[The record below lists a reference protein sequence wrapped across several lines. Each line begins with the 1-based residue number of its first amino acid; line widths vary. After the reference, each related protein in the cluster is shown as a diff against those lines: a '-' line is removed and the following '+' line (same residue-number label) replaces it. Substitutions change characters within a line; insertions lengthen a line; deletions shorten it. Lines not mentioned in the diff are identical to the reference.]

1 MAKQINTRI
10 LLKYDSYEN
19 WMASSFI
26 LKKGEAAICEMKNTV
41 DQSAAPTILV
51 KFGDGSHSFS
61 QLPWSSALA
70 ADVYAWAKADGIQ
83 TEEVLAEGASEADG
97 SVKVFTGVAFNKDTG
112 KLVFTYKY
120 AAKASDITTALSD
133 YATKTDVATAKQ
145 EAITAASGD
154 ATTKANAALDS
165 AKVYTDAL
173 ANGQVKTNKDNIATL
188 TTKVETLEVTGGQA
202 NVIEGVQVNGADLT
216 PDSNKKVNIDLANAT
231 VAKAADADKLGGVA
245 AADYATKT
253 VAQGYADAK
262 DTAIAAAK
270 KAGTDAQAYAEGV
283 AGRVATIE
291 GDYLKAA
298 DKTALQEQIT
308 TNANAITTLTEG
320 LDPDK
325 IDGVKDLVDY
335 VNEHGTEVTG
345 MKEDIAANSAAIA
358 LAETKED
365 ATQKLVDAKAYTDE
379 QVEAAKTDAANGDA
393 VVLSEAQ
400 AYAKKYA
407 DDNFLLKT
415 EYEEYDDTAL
425 SGKVTALETAV
436 GNENSGL
443 VKDVADLETE
453 VAKKLDANNWTTD
466 SDSLSQLIQTTPE
479 DGITETTRTYLDQN
493 AIGLIRE
500 VRNSSTGAV
509 AQLAWTADLDNMATG
524 FSVTGVD
531 AEGVGTAKGLYIQGL
546 PSGNF
551 VIRTA
556 NGVDPETRQPIL
568 YNFSFA
574 DKSGTLALTSDIETA
589 IAGLALGDKNVIE
602 SVKVNNTALEV
613 TDKAVNID
621 LTGYVLKSEATGYGD
636 ILTKTDAAS
645 TYRAKADKITSD
657 DLSDEIW
664 IFNCGD
670 ASHLIEG

>member
-10 LLKYDSYEN
+10 LLKYDSYDN

-26 LKKGEAAICEMKNTV
+26 LKKGEAAICEMANTV

-97 SVKVFTGVAFNKDTG
+97 SVKVFTGVAFNKDTS

-120 AAKASDITTALSD
+120 AAKVSDIKLD
-133 YATKTDVATAKQ
+133 GYATKDEVNTAKQ
-145 EAITAASGD
+145 DAATD
-154 ATTKANAALDS
+154 ATTKANQALAD
-165 AKVYTDAL
+165 AKTYTDTL
-173 ANGQVKTNKDNIATL
+173 ANGQVKANKENIDAL
-188 TTKVETLEVTGGQA
+188 ATKVNNLEVTGGQA

-216 PDSNKKVNIDLANAT
+216 PDANKKVNIDLANAT
-231 VAKAADADKLGGVA
+231 VAKAGDADKLGGVA

-308 TNANAITTLTEG
+308 TNANAITALTEG

-325 IDGVKDLVDY
+325 IDGVKDLINYVD
-335 VNEHGTEVTG
+335 EHGAEVTG

-365 ATQKLVDAKAYTDE
+365 ANQKLADAKAYTDE
-379 QVEAAKTDAANGDA
+379 QVEAAKADAANGDA

-415 EYEEYDDTAL
+415 EYKEYDDTAL

-436 GNENSGL
+436 GNETSGL
-443 VKDVADLETE
+443 VKDVADLEAE
-453 VAKKLDANNWTTD
+453 V
-466 SDSLSQLIQTTPE
+466 
-479 DGITETTRTYLDQN
+479 
-493 AIGLIRE
+493 
-500 VRNSSTGAV
+500 
-509 AQLAWTADLDNMATG
+509 
-524 FSVTGVD
+524 
-531 AEGVGTAKGLYIQGL
+531 
-546 PSGNF
+546 
-551 VIRTA
+551 
-556 NGVDPETRQPIL
+556 
-568 YNFSFA
+568 
-574 DKSGTLALTSDIETA
+574 
-589 IAGLALGDKNVIE
+589 AGLALGDKNVIE

-613 TDKAVNID
+613 TDKTVNID
-621 LTGYVLKSEATGYGD
+621 LTGYRT
-636 ILTKTDAAS
+636 TT
-645 TYRAKADKITSD
+645 DKITSD
-657 DLSDEIW
+657 DLSDEVF
-664 IFNCGD
+664 IFNCGS
-670 ASHLIEG
+670 ATTLID